1 LDEKS
6 ATFYQNLLQE
16 KQNQE
21 IREKLFENREIS
33 RFNQLKQKKSSI
45 NSITPIPI
53 PTKSTKIIKNTNK
66 IITTKPAKKP
76 TINRETPLE
85 KTLQTNSNVSKIIK
99 STNSIQSTPKPSI
112 SSLVGQ
118 YSSDED

>member
-1 LDEKS
+1 MDEKS

-21 IREKLFENREIS
+21 IKEKLYETREIS
-33 RFNQLKQKKSSI
+33 RFNQLKQKKSSSI
-45 NSITPIPI
+45 NSITPII
-53 PTKSTKIIKNTNK
+53 KSTKIIKNSNK
-66 IITTKPAKKP
+66 IIVKKSTKKP
-76 TINRETPLE
+76 I
-85 KTLQTNSNVSKIIK
+85 KTQENSNEKQFQINSNISTNIK
-99 STNSIQSTPKPSI
+99 STNSIQSIPKSSI